1 MSKNNKR
8 RRNSTIKRTPYKYAK
23 LNQKTNRTEL
33 KAFDV
38 TQTTLPALTP
48 IITTASVVLN
58 AIDKGSEPYDRI
70 GRAINLQ
77 SLRLRGKVVP
87 SAATAIALDTMV
99 RLIVFY
105 DRQPNG
111 VSTKATELLQNSNSA
126 NSTTMT
132 SSINLNNRDRF
143 IILRDQQLVLGPG
156 TQGAGF
162 LVQDNL
168 NTINIDWFI
177 KLKGLES
184 IYNQV
189 DASTI
194 ADINTGALNLM
205 FISDVASSVD
215 FIFSSRVRFIE

>member
-1 MSKNNKR
+1 MSKTNKR
-8 RRNSTIKRTPYKYAK
+8 RRNSTVKRTPYKYAK
-23 LNQKTNRTEL
+23 LNQRTNLTEL

-58 AIDKGSEPYDRI
+58 AIDKGNEPYDRI
-70 GRAINLQ
+70 GRAVNLQ

-111 VSTKATELLQNSNSA
+111 VSTKATELLQNSNSTG
-126 NSTTMT
+126 STTMT
-132 SSINLNNRDRF
+132 SSINLNYRDRF

-156 TQGAGF
+156 TQGAGL

-177 KLKGLES
+177 KLKGLQS

-215 FIFSSRVRFIE
+215 FIFSSRVRFLE